1 MPISVS
7 TFREQ
12 LEAMNADAL
21 DEYYRHSAG
30 LKPTLEIAAIYERYP
45 DLTALE
51 QVQAME
57 AEGAPVELRQ
67 YAAEGY
73 IGNGVKLLT
82 DQVANTEAE
91 LSVSLGEESIPYRS
105 VRPRLMNEPDAG
117 RRRDLHARRCDA
129 TEQHLNPILAEIAET
144 ERGLTRDVGANT
156 VLELYTSFGY
166 DPVALHRS
174 TSQLLE
180 DTEDLYRTHMDA
192 RLRQT
197 LGLGLDDASPADLAR
212 LWRAPEFDRGFPPE
226 RALPA
231 LRATLTALGVDLD
244 SQSNVELD
252 IAERPNKVPRAF
264 CAPVR
269 VPDRVVLVI
278 LPQGGP
284 EDYQALFHEAGHTEH
299 FATPRVTSRLS
310 TGCWATTGH
319 RGVAFLLEHLV
330 RIGAGSVPGSTSVR
344 SRSTCASAPSP
355 SSSSCAG
362 TRPSSP
368 TRSSCTPGRRWTRCR
383 ADTAH
388 WSPKPWA
395 CRIPPATT
403 WRMWT
408 GASTAPDYL
417 RAWAFETQLRGHL
430 RDRFGTQWHQTS
442 GAGSLVREMWNLG
455 QSMNADDLLQ
465 EVTGSRIDFGVL
477 TAEAHE
483 ALDRLPRPAR

>member
-12 LEAMNADAL
+12 LEEMNADAL

-30 LKPTLEIAAIYERYP
+30 LKPTLDIAAIYERYP

-51 QVQAME
+51 QVRAME
-57 AEGAPVELRQ
+57 AEAAPVELRQ

-91 LSVSLGEESIPYRS
+91 LSVSLGDESIPYRA

-117 RRRDLHARRCDA
+117 CRRDLFARRCDA
-129 TEQHLNPILAEIAET
+129 TEQHLNPILAEITET
-144 ERGLTRDVGANT
+144 ERGLTRDVGADT
-156 VLELYTSFGY
+156 VLELYTRFGY

-192 RLRQT
+192 RLRET
-197 LGLGLDDASPADLAR
+197 LGFGLDEASPADLAR
-212 LWRAPEFDRGFPPE
+212 LWRAPEFDRGFSPE

-231 LRATLTALGVDLD
+231 LRATLAGLGVDLD
-244 SQSNVELD
+244 SQTNVELD

-299 FATPRVTSRLS
+299 FAHTSRDLP
-310 TGCWATTGH
+310 AEH
-319 RGVAFLLEHLV
+319 RLLGDNGVTEGYAFLLEHLV
-330 RIGAGSVPGSTSVR
+330 SDRRWLSSRLDFGPIEEYVRFSALTKLFFVRRYAAKLAYEIELHTGAPLDTL
-344 SRSTCASAPSP
+344 
-355 SSSSCAG
+355 
-362 TRPSSP
+362 
-368 TRSSCTPGRRWTRCR
+368 PGRYS
-383 ADTAH
+383 ALLSQAVGV
-388 WSPKPWA
+388 PY
-395 CRIPPATT
+395 PPSDYLEDVDGGFYCTN
-403 WRMWT
+403 
-408 GASTAPDYL
+408 YL
-417 RAWAFETQLRGHL
+417 RAWAFETQLREHL

-455 QSMNADDLLQ
+455 QSLNADDLLQ

-483 ALDRLPRPAR
+483 ALA